1 MRLPFGPSPPFR
13 ALGVLGSVGASL
25 ILAFSGASLAVASPD
40 VDPLSNDHGI
50 VVDGP
55 EPPKIWAKSWIV
67 ADAETGE
74 VLAAKNAHQRLRPAS
89 TLKTLTAVT
98 LLPKLDLND
107 GYRVQ
112 WEDAHATGSAVG
124 IVPGSR
130 YTIDELFY
138 GLMLPS
144 GNDAARALASAA
156 GGLHRTVRAMN
167 TEADALGAQD
177 THAINPTGLDAPGQ
191 FTSAFDLA
199 IFTRAGL
206 TNRDFRRY
214 VSTVST
220 SFPAQEPKRDKRRD
234 TYMIYNQNPL
244 LLEGYR
250 GILGVKTGYTSQAGR
265 TFVAAV
271 RRGDRTLIVALMGIV
286 EPSETAAK
294 RLFTWGFSQGDNV
307 TAVGTLNEPNSVTH
321 PDHETTV
328 TTPPPQAAGV
338 STSTPDTGD
347 SPAQGFAVWVLAGIA
362 LVGGGWWLQRRR
374 T

>member
-1 MRLPFGPSPPFR
+1 MTVPLRALVIIGASFALAFAGPSL
-13 ALGVLGSVGASL
+13 ALASQDL
-25 ILAFSGASLAVASPD
+25 
-40 VDPLSNDHGI
+40 DPLSDDHGV

-55 EPPKIWAKSWIV
+55 EPPKVWAQSWIV

-98 LLPKLDLND
+98 LLPKLDLDDN
-107 GYRVQ
+107 YRVQ
-112 WEDAHATGSAVG
+112 WEDANATGSAVG

-167 TEADALGAQD
+167 READALGAQD
-177 THAINPTGLDAPGQ
+177 TRAINPTGLDAPGQ

-199 IFTRAGL
+199 IFARAGL
-206 TNRDFRRY
+206 TDRDFRRY
-214 VSTVST
+214 VSTAST

-250 GILGVKTGYTSQAGR
+250 GILGVKTGYTTEAGR

-294 RLFTWGFSQGDNV
+294 RLFTWGFSKADTV
-307 TAVGTLNEPNSVTH
+307 TTVGSLNEPNSVSH

-338 STSTPDTGD
+338 STSAVDTGG
-347 SPAQGFAVWVLAGIA
+347 SPAQNLAVWVLAGMA
-362 LVGGGWWLQRRR
+362 LVGSGWWLQRRR
-374 T
+374 S

>member
-1 MRLPFGPSPPFR
+1 
-13 ALGVLGSVGASL
+13 
-25 ILAFSGASLAVASPD
+25 
-40 VDPLSNDHGI
+40 

-55 EPPKIWAKSWIV
+55 APPKVWAESWIV
-67 ADAETGE
+67 ADADTGE
-74 VLAAKNAHQRLRPAS
+74 VLAGKNAHERLRPAS

-98 LLPKLDLND
+98 LLSKLDLQD
-107 GYRVQ
+107 SYRVQ

-167 TEADALGAQD
+167 DEADTLGAQD
-177 THAINPTGLDAPGQ
+177 TRAINPTGLDAQGQ

-199 IFTRAGL
+199 IFARAGL
-206 TNRDFRRY
+206 GDRDFRRY

-234 TYMIYNQNPL
+234 SYMIYNQNPL

-250 GILGVKTGYTSQAGR
+250 GILGVKTGYTTQAGR

-271 RRGDRTLIVALMGIV
+271 HRGGRTLIVALMGIV

-294 RLFTWGFSQGDNV
+294 RLFAWGFSHGDNV
-307 TAVGTLNEPNSVTH
+307 TAVGSLNEPASVA
-321 PDHETTV
+321 PLDVETEEP
-328 TTPPPQAAGV
+328 TPLPQAAGLSP
-338 STSTPDTGD
+338 STVESGASSVPGLL
-347 SPAQGFAVWVLAGIA
+347 AWVVGGIA

-374 T
+374 S

>member
-1 MRLPFGPSPPFR
+1 MRVPFR
-13 ALGVLGSVGASL
+13 ALGSVGASL
-25 ILAFSGASLAVASPD
+25 MLALAGPSVAFASHG
-40 VDPLSNDHGI
+40 VDPLSDGHGV

-55 EPPKIWAKSWIV
+55 EPPKVWAQSWIV
-67 ADAETGE
+67 ADAQTGE
-74 VLAAKNAHQRLRPAS
+74 VLAAKNAHEQLRPAS

-98 LLPKLDLND
+98 LLPQLNLDD
-107 GYRVQ
+107 SYRVQ
-112 WEDAHATGSAVG
+112 WEDAHAIGSAVG

-167 TEADALGAQD
+167 AEADALGAQD
-177 THAINPTGLDAPGQ
+177 TRAINPTGLDAPGQ

-199 IFTRAGL
+199 IFARAGL
-206 TNRDFRRY
+206 ADRDFRRY

-220 SFPAQEPKRDKRRD
+220 PFPAQEPKRDKRRD

-250 GILGVKTGYTSQAGR
+250 GILGVKTGYTTQAGR

-294 RLFTWGFSQGDNV
+294 RLFAWGFSHGDNV
-307 TAVGTLNEPNSVTH
+307 AAVGSLNKPDSVTH
-321 PDHETTV
+321 PDHETEV
-328 TTPPPQAAGV
+328 PTPLPQAAGMSP
-338 STSTPDTGD
+338 STVGTGG
-347 SPAQGFAVWVLAGIA
+347 SPAQGFAVWVLAGVA

-374 T
+374 S

>member
-1 MRLPFGPSPPFR
+1 MTVLLR
-13 ALGVLGSVGASL
+13 ALGSVGASF
-25 ILAFSGASLAVASPD
+25 IVALAGPSFAFASQDFDA
-40 VDPLSNDHGI
+40 LSDGHGV

-55 EPPKIWAKSWIV
+55 EPPKVLAQSWIV

-74 VLAAKNAHQRLRPAS
+74 VLAGKNAHERLRPAS

-98 LLPKLDLND
+98 LLPKLDLD
-107 GYRVQ
+107 DSYRVQ
-112 WEDAHATGSAVG
+112 WEDARAVGSAVG

-167 TEADALGAQD
+167 AEADALGAQD
-177 THAINPTGLDAPGQ
+177 TRAINPTGLDARGQ

-199 IFTRAGL
+199 IFARAGL
-206 TNRDFRRY
+206 TDRDFRRY

-220 SFPAQEPKRDKRRD
+220 PFPAQEPKRDQRRD

-250 GILGVKTGYTSQAGR
+250 GILGVKTGYTTKAGR

-286 EPSETAAK
+286 EPSEMAAK
-294 RLFTWGFSQGDNV
+294 RLLTWAFSDGDNV
-307 TAVGTLNEPNSVTH
+307 TSVGTLDEPDSVAH
-321 PDHETTV
+321 PDHETSEA
-328 TTPPPQAAGV
+328 TPLPQAAGLSP
-338 STSTPDTGD
+338 STVDPQGSST
-347 SPAQGFAVWVLAGIA
+347 QGFAVGA
-362 LVGGGWWLQRRR
+362 LTGTTLLIGGWWLLRRR
-374 T
+374 G

>member
-1 MRLPFGPSPPFR
+1 MLAFAGPSV
-13 ALGVLGSVGASL
+13 ALASHGA
-25 ILAFSGASLAVASPD
+25 
-40 VDPLSNDHGI
+40 DPLSNGHGV

-55 EPPKIWAKSWIV
+55 APPKVWAQSWIV
-67 ADAETGE
+67 ADAETGD
-74 VLAAKNAHQRLRPAS
+74 VLAARNAHERLRPAS

-98 LLPKLDLND
+98 LLPKLNLDD
-107 GYRVQ
+107 TYRVQ

-167 TEADALGAQD
+167 TKADALGAHD
-177 THAINPTGLDAPGQ
+177 THAINPTGLDAQGQ

-199 IFTRAGL
+199 IFARAGL

-214 VSTVST
+214 VSTVSIP
-220 SFPAQEPKRDKRRD
+220 FPAQEPKRDKRRD

-250 GILGVKTGYTSQAGR
+250 GILGVKTGYTTQAGR

-271 RRGDRTLIVALMGIV
+271 HRGGRTLIVALMGIV
-286 EPSETAAK
+286 EPSEAAAK
-294 RLFTWGFSQGDNV
+294 RLFAWGFSHGDNV
-307 TAVGTLNEPNSVTH
+307 AAVGSLNEPDSVSH
-321 PDHETTV
+321 LDDA
-328 TTPPPQAAGV
+328 TPEPTQLPQAAGISP
-338 STSTPDTGD
+338 STVDTGG
-347 SPAQGFAVWVLAGIA
+347 SAVPGLTGWVLAGIA

-374 T
+374 S